1 MFQLFRNRR
10 RYRRPYGR
18 GHALRPV
25 IKYAIAA
32 FATPFIASAAYLYW
46 VSVTPLSPEP
56 KIYVVQPGTT
66 LRGFAHQ
73 LYDEKVLPDAH
84 TLVWL
89 AYLKGQGRDLK
100 AGEYRFRKGVT
111 PMELLDQVVNGR
123 VVEYP
128 FTIVEGWTF
137 KQVMQSLD
145 AAPRLT
151 HTLQGM
157 PPQKIMASLGY
168 PGMSPEGRFYP
179 DTYYYSAGMSD
190 LLVLQRAFQ
199 KMDVT
204 LQKEWASRD
213 SSVPL
218 KTPEQAL
225 TLASIVEKESSKPE
239 ERSIIAGVFAN
250 RLRLGMRLQT
260 DPTVI
265 YGMGDRYHGKIT
277 FRDLT
282 RPTPY
287 NTYVIH
293 GLPPTPIAMPSE
305 DSLHAAL
312 NPADTKAL
320 YFVSRGDGTHVFS
333 DNLADHNR
341 AVIKYQLKG
350 KPLPQASAEHLAYAK
365 SKPHHRRQV
374 HRRRTGEANK

>member
-1 MFQLFRNRR
+1 M
-10 RYRRPYGR
+10 RP
-18 GHALRPV
+18 ALKYVLATIALPV
-25 IKYAIAA
+25 IAVAG
-32 FATPFIASAAYLYW
+32 YLYW
-46 VSVTPLSPEP
+46 FSVTPLSPDP

-66 LRGFAHQ
+66 LRGFTRQ
-73 LYDEKVLPDAH
+73 LYDEKVLPDSH

-89 AYLKGQGRDLK
+89 AYLKGQGRELK
-100 AGEYRFRKGVT
+100 SGEYRFRKGIT
-111 PMELLDQVVNGR
+111 PMQLLEQVVNGR

-137 KQVMQSLD
+137 KQVIQSLD

-199 KMDVT
+199 KMDTT
-204 LQKEWASRD
+204 LQQEWAARD
-213 SSVPL
+213 SKVPL
-218 KTPEQAL
+218 KTPEEAL
-225 TLASIVEKESSKPE
+225 TLASIVEKESAKPE

-250 RLRLGMRLQT
+250 RLRLGMKLQT

-277 FRDLT
+277 FNDLA
-282 RPTPY
+282 RRTPY
-287 NTYVIH
+287 NTYIIH
-293 GLPPTPIAMPSE
+293 GLPPTPIAMPSAE
-305 DSLHAAL
+305 SLHAAL

-320 YFVSRGDGTHVFS
+320 YFVSRGDGTHEFS

-350 KPLPQASAEHLAYAK
+350 KPLPRASAEHLVYAK
-365 SKPHHRRQV
+365 SKPQHARRKP
-374 HRRRTGEANK
+374 RRHASQ